1 MSPIVGSFTIRP
13 AGFEDAA
20 AVFALIKQY
29 PRELL
34 PRAMS
39 DIVQNVDRFLVA
51 ESRGRVVGVVSWQI
65 MPEVGAPHAPSVEI
79 KSLAVAKAFRRK
91 GLGAALVQAAIDRV
105 RTHHP
110 VQAVVL
116 TFAPDFFRRLGFVEV
131 PKTKLMHKIYAGCV
145 NCTKYDSPFTCPEV
159 AMVLDLRA
167 GQAR

>member
-1 MSPIVGSFTIRP
+1 MSSALGSFTIRP
-13 AGFEDAA
+13 AGFEDATA
-20 AVFALIKQY
+20 IFALIKQY

-39 DIVQNVDRFLVA
+39 DIVQNIDRFLVA
-51 ESRGRVVGVVSWQI
+51 ESRGRVVGAVAWQI

-79 KSLAVAKAFRRK
+79 KSLAVAKAIRRK
-91 GLGAALVQAAIDRV
+91 GLGAALVRAAIDRV

-116 TFAPDFFRRLGFVEV
+116 TFAPEFFRSLGFAEV
-131 PKTKLMHKIYAGCV
+131 PKAKLMHKIYAGCV

-159 AMVLDLRA
+159 AMVLDLR
-167 GQAR
+167 QVQS